1 MTSRDN
7 LLLSPRQAAH
17 ALAVST
23 ATIYALVA
31 AKAISHVRLGLGRGK
46 IAFSEAHIQ
55 DYLRRNE
62 VRASAP
68 PAPHQ
73 PLPDWFLNRK
83 GAP

>member
-1 MTSRDN
+1 MTGREN
-7 LLLSPRQAAH
+7 LLSPRDAAS
-17 ALAVST
+17 ALGVSQ

-46 IAFSEAHIQ
+46 IAFSEAHLLE
-55 DYLRRNE
+55 YLRRNE
-62 VRASAP
+62 VRAVVP